1 MELINSLKYKY
12 DNLNILSQI
21 IVWMIICFIV
31 PFILNTF
38 LFLFNI
44 SPYSIIDLFQVSP
57 SISEL
62 FFKPWSLITYGFFH
76 ADLWHLLGNM
86 IILYFSGRVVLDL
99 FGKEKFLKIFLIGLL
114 FGSLTYLISY
124 NLFPVFKGLKPP
136 MIGASA
142 GAMAVFVFLAA
153 YMPHYSFRLVLF
165 DVKILYIAI
174 FFIIVD
180 VIQIPFGNSGG
191 HLAHLG
197 GAAWGYFYNSQL
209 SKGKDSGDW
218 LINFINYLKYF
229 FNKRTKVRKVYKKK
243 NYKKNSNQS
252 IDQKKIDVIL
262 DKISKSGYDSLTK
275 SEKETLFKAGEN

>member
-38 LFLFNI
+38 LFLFNM

-229 FNKRTKVRKVYKKK
+229 FNKKTKVRKVYKKK

-252 IDQKKIDVIL
+252 IDQKKIDLIL

>member
-229 FNKRTKVRKVYKKK
+229 FNKKTKVRKVYKKK

-252 IDQKKIDVIL
+252 IDQKKIDLIL
-262 DKISKSGYDSLTK
+262 DKLSKSGYDSLTK

>member
-124 NLFPVFKGLKPP
+124 NLFPVFKGIKPP

-229 FNKRTKVRKVYKKK
+229 FNKKTKVRKVYKKK

-252 IDQKKIDVIL
+252 IDQKKIDLIL

>member
-197 GAAWGYFYNSQL
+197 L
-209 SKGKDSGDW
+209 S
-218 LINFINYLKYF
+218 LIHI
-229 FNKRTKVRKVYKKK
+229 
-243 NYKKNSNQS
+243 
-252 IDQKKIDVIL
+252 
-262 DKISKSGYDSLTK
+262 
-275 SEKETLFKAGEN
+275 

>member
-86 IILYFSGRVVLDL
+86 IILFFSGRVVLDL

-229 FNKRTKVRKVYKKK
+229 FNKKTKVRKVYKKK

-252 IDQKKIDVIL
+252 IDQKKIDLIL

>member
-38 LFLFNI
+38 LFLFNM

-153 YMPHYSFRLVLF
+153 YMPHYSFRLLLF

-197 GAAWGYFYNSQL
+197 GAAWGYFYNLQL

-229 FNKRTKVRKVYKKK
+229 FNKKTKVRKVYKKR

-252 IDQKKIDVIL
+252 IDQKKIDLIL

>member
-38 LFLFNI
+38 LFLFNM

-57 SISEL
+57 SITEL

-197 GAAWGYFYNSQL
+197 GAAWGYFYNLQL

-229 FNKRTKVRKVYKKK
+229 FNKKTKVRKVYKKR

-252 IDQKKIDVIL
+252 IDQKKIDLIL

>member
-153 YMPHYSFRLVLF
+153 YMPDYSFRLVLF

-218 LINFINYLKYF
+218 LINFINYLKNF
-229 FNKRTKVRKVYKKK
+229 FNKKTKVRKVYKKK

-252 IDQKKIDVIL
+252 IDQKKIDLIL

>member
-229 FNKRTKVRKVYKKK
+229 FNKKTKVRKVYKKR

-252 IDQKKIDVIL
+252 IDQKKIDLIL

>member
-218 LINFINYLKYF
+218 LINFINYLKCF
-229 FNKRTKVRKVYKKK
+229 FNKKTKVRKVYKKK

-252 IDQKKIDVIL
+252 IDQKKIDLIL

>member
-218 LINFINYLKYF
+218 LINFINYLKYI
-229 FNKRTKVRKVYKKK
+229 FNKKTKVRKVYKKK

-252 IDQKKIDVIL
+252 IDQKKIDLIL

>member
-1 MELINSLKYKY
+1 MHSNIDKIKKNESSPKVIKNLFNKEEISKFINLYEQLPITVHNKKQNVIKKRWLKEYGKELEELFYSKLKNEIGEFKY

-99 FGKEKFLKIFLIGLL
+99 FGTEKFLGGWVPFRYRHCWK
-114 FGSLTYLISY
+114 
-124 NLFPVFKGLKPP
+124 FK
-136 MIGASA
+136 
-142 GAMAVFVFLAA
+142 
-153 YMPHYSFRLVLF
+153 
-165 DVKILYIAI
+165 
-174 FFIIVD
+174 
-180 VIQIPFGNSGG
+180 
-191 HLAHLG
+191 
-197 GAAWGYFYNSQL
+197 
-209 SKGKDSGDW
+209 
-218 LINFINYLKYF
+218 
-229 FNKRTKVRKVYKKK
+229 
-243 NYKKNSNQS
+243 
-252 IDQKKIDVIL
+252 
-262 DKISKSGYDSLTK
+262 
-275 SEKETLFKAGEN
+275 

>member
-142 GAMAVFVFLAA
+142 GVMAVFVFLAA

-218 LINFINYLKYF
+218 LINFINYLKCF
-229 FNKRTKVRKVYKKK
+229 FNKKTKVRKVYKKK

-252 IDQKKIDVIL
+252 IDQKKIDLIL